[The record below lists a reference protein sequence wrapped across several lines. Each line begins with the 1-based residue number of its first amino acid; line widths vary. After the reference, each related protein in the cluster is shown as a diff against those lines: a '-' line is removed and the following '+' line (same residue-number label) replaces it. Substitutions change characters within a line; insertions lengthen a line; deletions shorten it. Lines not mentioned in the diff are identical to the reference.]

1 MHPYIAIKELV
12 APIFQRSRHQQIAEE
27 IRPDAFG
34 SAYSIFA
41 SSRSTLRLVW
51 DGKDGWGYAQI
62 LASGATDDW
71 RDIPCYLTEADLE
84 TVPPNQEK
92 IEAFV
97 RAVENAAVA

>member
-12 APIFQRSRHQQIAEE
+12 APIFQRSRHQQVAEE
-27 IRPDAFG
+27 IRPDVFG
-34 SAYSIFA
+34 SAYSIFE

-51 DGKDGWGYAQI
+51 DGKDGWGYAQTM
-62 LASGATDDW
+62 ASGATDDW

-92 IEAFV
+92 IDAFL
-97 RAVENAAVA
+97 RAVENAAV